1 MSIFST
7 SDGLSWTKG
16 YSGSAKEKKRKKK
29 LAHGGTACYWWCPGN
44 LGLFCTLK
52 GLFRGWLW

>member
-29 LAHGGTACYWWCPGN
+29 TGTWWHSMLLVVPRQPGAV
-44 LGLFCTLK
+44 LYFKRLI
-52 GLFRGWLW
+52 

>member
-52 GLFRGWLW
+52 GLFRG